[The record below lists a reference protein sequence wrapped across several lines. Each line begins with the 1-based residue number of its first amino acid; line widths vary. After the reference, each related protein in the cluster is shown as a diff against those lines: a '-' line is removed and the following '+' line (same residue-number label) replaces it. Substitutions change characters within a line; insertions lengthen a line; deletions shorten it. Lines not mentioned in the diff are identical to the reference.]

1 MKDKKAI
8 YYIGAG
14 ILAYI
19 FVLKPVLQNLNIIK
33 SKEEIDREKEKEKYL
48 SSSNEVPTKSS
59 GEWAIIAD
67 QIWEDLRYTA
77 LDDDKADA
85 AYQVA
90 RVKNNADFQLLYK
103 NFGKRR
109 EYFFGI
115 PTGSEKDLQQFI
127 RSNLSESQIQIVNSN
142 YRKKNITF
150 QY

>member
-1 MKDKKAI
+1 MKDKKTI

-48 SSSNEVPTKSS
+48 QSSNQVPTKSS
-59 GEWAIIAD
+59 GEWTIIAD

-150 QY
+150 QF